1 MANVQELRRS
11 PLAARTQE
19 LQQASNDAVAVR
31 ELPFLTQVDLRAETG
46 TPGYDALASVLGGL
60 PQRVGD
66 VVGDAGSTAVLWL
79 SPDEFLAV
87 NEADSGLAETLTD
100 ALEDRS
106 GQVLDLSANRTFI
119 ELSGPASELV
129 LRKSC
134 PLDLHPRTWK
144 INQAYVT
151 EVGQTPVILWK
162 VADFTWR
169 IAPRV
174 SFADHVVNWLL
185 DGMLE
190 FSHREV

>member
-1 MANVQELRRS
+1 
-11 PLAARTQE
+11 
-19 LQQASNDAVAVR
+19 
-31 ELPFLTQVDLRAETG
+31 LRAETG
-46 TPGYDALASVLGGL
+46 TPGYDALAPVLGGL

-66 VVGDAGSTAVLWL
+66 VVGDAGSTAVVWL
-79 SPDEFLAV
+79 SPAEFLAV
-87 NEADSGLAETLTD
+87 SEADSGLAETLTD
-100 ALEDRS
+100 ASAGRS
-106 GQVLDLSANRTFI
+106 GQGLELAADRA
-119 ELSGPASELV
+119 LSGVSGAASELV
-129 LRKSC
+129 LRRSC
-134 PLDLHPRTWK
+134 TLDLHPRTWK

-169 IAPRV
+169 IAPRI